1 MALVRDTNCYVLINN
16 LEVILGG
23 LQGDDAFE
31 RDLSDSVNKV
41 NIS

>member
-23 LQGDDAFE
+23 LQGDDVFE
-31 RDLSDSVNKV
+31 RDLSDTANKV